1 MKKKIV
7 KLGVVGL
14 DRGLWMISEV
24 IKQDDVQMTAIC
36 DRDPERLAIGK
47 KHFEDRGV
55 KDLQCY
61 DNYDDFLKSDVEAIV
76 IATPATDHVSFVIKA
91 LEAGKHVLSEIPT
104 VHSLEEAKALR
115 AAVKAHP
122 HQKYMAGE
130 NCCYWAFIQMWKQ
143 MREEGKFGDVLY
155 AEGEYIHSQDYRNIK
170 AEDYPDEYWRTT
182 YPAIRYLTHSL
193 GPLLYIMDDYC
204 VSVSCMTPDIQ
215 YTPYRPACKNGVALF
230 KTAKGAVIRIFIC
243 HDAFVGYDHNYALIG
258 TRGSI
263 ETDKVTV
270 VSGAHSFARLS
281 DIPGSIDE
289 KVEIPVAARFPSEPK
304 AGHDGADQK
313 MMSDFIRCIVED
325 TEPTVDVDLGIRMSL
340 PGIIAH
346 ESSLQG
352 GALMEIPDITNW

>member
-1 MKKKIV
+1 MEKKIV

-14 DRGLWMISEV
+14 DRGRWMISEV
-24 IKQDDVQMTAIC
+24 IKQDNVQMTAIC
-36 DRDPERLAIGK
+36 DKNPERLAIGK

-55 KDLQCY
+55 ENLQCY
-61 DNYDDFLKSDVEAIV
+61 ADYDEFLKSDVEAV
-76 IATPATDHVSFVIKA
+76 VVATPATDHVSFVVKA

-104 VHSLEEAKALR
+104 VHTLEEAKILR

-122 HQKYMAGE
+122 NQKYMAGE
-130 NCCYWAFIQMWKQ
+130 NCCYWAFIQMWKK
-143 MREEGKFGDVLY
+143 MREEGKFGDPLY
-155 AEGEYIHSQDYRNIK
+155 AEAEYIHSQDYRDIK

-182 YPAIRYLTHSL
+182 HPGIRYLTHSL

-204 VSVSCMTPDIQ
+204 VSVSAMTPDIQ

-230 KTAKGAVIRIFIC
+230 KTAKGAVIRILIC
-243 HDAFVGYDHNYALIG
+243 FDAYVGYDHNYTLIG

-263 ETDKVTV
+263 ETDKIKSVRA
-270 VSGAHSFARLS
+270 AHSFARLS

-289 KVEIPVAARFPSEPK
+289 KIEIPVSARFPNEPK

-325 TEPTVDVDLGIRMSL
+325 TEPTIDVDMGIRMSL
-340 PGIIAH
+340 PGVIAD
-346 ESSLQG
+346 ESAKQG
-352 GALMEIPDITNW
+352 GALIEIPDITNW